1 MSCSVRKRED
11 MAAFDFDQTAESVS
25 ARPARRGLE
34 YCRVERALHS
44 CFKQKQFGWNT
55 RTGFREEICDE
66 NLPECDLSHNCID
79 KINEKIVGSE
89 EYLNSELGNR
99 LLERKK
105 EGLCLRVQHAT
116 PFRPRQFPTGA
127 LQVPRQ
133 CRPMVPGSVLFDRHS
148 VVDPRNGQLL
158 DITQL
163 GDRAESFFLPH
174 NGTQSKFDELPNQVV
189 TIDISQA
196 FA

>member
-1 MSCSVRKRED
+1 

-133 CRPMVPGSVLFDRHS
+133 CRPMVPGT
-148 VVDPRNGQLL
+148 PR
-158 DITQL
+158 
-163 GDRAESFFLPH
+163 
-174 NGTQSKFDELPNQVV
+174 
-189 TIDISQA
+189 SQA
-196 FA
+196 NGRLASDGKHPFTPPLSRRSPQWSTAGHNPAG